1 MLAGLKWSHSCSEGG
16 AMIRKWSS
24 YHAMK
29 SLILE
34 IFLLICTGDL
44 LSLAGII
51 EEFLQSKHEIP
62 CTQWNQ
68 SYAYS
73 LSVSLSREVSVV
85 MRSWQE
91 DSYLVTWQTHAHT
104 RSVWDSHITHQH
116 SSHITHQDS
125 SSFMVKVQCG
135 VIWSR
140 RVDYRKIY
148 NVISNTVTYDL
159 QLNWIIY
166 CYTTKGSTIHTNCN
180 ISCFTTL

>member
-1 MLAGLKWSHSCSEGG
+1 MWCRWDHPAITQVIKFLLGLKSSNKAWHPVLAGLKWSHSCSEGG

-91 DSYLVTWQTHAHT
+91 DSYLVTWHTH
-104 RSVWDSHITHQH
+104 TH
-116 SSHITHQDS
+116 
-125 SSFMVKVQCG
+125 VVCG
-135 VIWSR
+135 TPILPI
-140 RVDYRKIY
+140 DIHPILPTKIHL
-148 NVISNTVTYDL
+148 VS
-159 QLNWIIY
+159 W
-166 CYTTKGSTIHTNCN
+166 
-180 ISCFTTL
+180 